1 MEKEAKNIVTN
12 SNKEHETCDTA
23 KQEISRGINTEINA
37 GRHIPENPIPVLL
50 NYKDTVFRMIFKDPG
65 ELLSLYNAVND
76 THYDNPEE
84 LEVTT
89 LENAIYMNMKNDISC
104 ILDMRMNLYEHQSTV
119 NPNIPLRDLFYTAR
133 LYESII
139 IKKDIYSSRQI
150 MLPAPKFI
158 TFYNGVEKQP
168 ERRIMKLSDSYER
181 KGEVNLELTVV
192 QLNINAGYNEELKRD
207 CPTLY
212 EYMQYVEKVR
222 VYKETMPIE
231 KAVRKSVDECIAE
244 GILKDFLMKN
254 KAEAEQMSIFEYDK
268 ELHERTLREEG
279 YEEGLEHGK
288 AEGKAEDIVELLEE
302 MGNIS
307 EDLRKRILSE
317 KRLES
322 LKRWHKAAAKAESLK
337 AFLQAMDD

>member
-1 MEKEAKNIVTN
+1 MEKKVKNTAAN
-12 SNKEHETCDTA
+12 GNNGYETCDTT
-23 KQEISRGINTEINA
+23 KMGISKGIKTEINKETNA
-37 GRHIPENPIPVLL
+37 GKHIPENPIPVLP
-50 NYKDTVFRMIFKDPG
+50 NYKDTVFRMIFRAPG

-76 THYDNPEE
+76 TYYDNPEE

-89 LENAIYMNMKNDISC
+89 LENAIYMSMKNDISC

-133 LYESII
+133 LYESLI
-139 IKKDIYSSRQI
+139 IKKDIYSSKQI
-150 MLPAPKFI
+150 LLPTPKFI

-254 KAEAEQMSIFEYDK
+254 KAEAVQMSIFEYDK

-279 YEEGLEHGK
+279 YEEGLK
-288 AEGKAEDIVELLEE
+288 RGKAEDILELLEE
-302 MGNIS
+302 LGRIS
-307 EDLRKRILSE
+307 EDLRQRVLFEKSLEIL
-317 KRLES
+317 KT
-322 LKRWHKAAAKAESLK
+322 WHKIAVKAESLE
-337 AFLQAMDD
+337 AFLQAIDD